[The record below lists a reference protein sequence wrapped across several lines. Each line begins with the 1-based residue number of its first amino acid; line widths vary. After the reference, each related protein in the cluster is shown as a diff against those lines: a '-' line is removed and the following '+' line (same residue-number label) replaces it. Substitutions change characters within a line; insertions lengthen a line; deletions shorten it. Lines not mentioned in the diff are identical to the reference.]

1 MVHNL
6 QRHSN
11 GYSSKYKSDGGGNY
25 IHTGQNYRNRID
37 HVKQKLSLQPTHTPV
52 VYCDSNSDLNDEL
65 IFWHLEL
72 QQGNIIAQIEIDRR
86 LFVLS
91 MMEAN
96 IPLRS
101 VPPSALYLSYRDTLH
116 ANNLPDLIW
125 IFRDRLIHGVYNTA
139 LQDSIFRYSIPC
151 IRKTKHPFSGKLSG
165 ATPEQ
170 TVDSLCSVY
179 INIAYGTMLALF
191 PHCCKSPT
199 FNIRKQLFRKFYT
212 LSISSLE
219 IQHEFIIKHINLMR
233 LCFMEYF
240 VFVLEKFCNVERNLM
255 GKCLNYDVYTNLCQ
269 TSCDLFRQNCL
280 QSDAIDWTY
289 IDNIAFKTTD
299 KIIRTTRIGI
309 KLSANVG
316 NIIGIRKLGA
326 VWSGNP
332 ITTELTRRLVF
343 EMPPCFW
350 ISHNMFLYTQ
360 MITQW
365 LSERDIEHCV
375 ATLSHNVSVVH
386 QMIHVYQMPSNI
398 VMRQVQAL
406 LKHFNGDSMLL
417 NSVCK
422 KSICLKCICN
432 IKQASSAHTILNNS
446 RMCLQ
451 SCELRCNKCS
461 NSDSL
466 VTINMLGKML
476 QIERHMYFI
485 CPFCI
490 KVHLW
495 NSTGTEFMSCAA
507 MSTAIETKKNG
518 HIVRPTPK
526 RSGKR
531 QYTCFVCQK
540 QSNTINMS
548 LVDVANFK
556 MKNISL
562 CSKHY
567 VPLHFH
573 RFITNVRH
581 LHKYFNAIGV
591 QLANVS

>member
-1 MVHNL
+1 MVPNL
-6 QRHSN
+6 QRHSVDPN
-11 GYSSKYKSDGGGNY
+11 GGHDYSSQYKSDEGGNY
-25 IHTGQNYRNRID
+25 IHSGS
-37 HVKQKLSLQPTHTPV
+37 KLSLQHTHTSV
-52 VYCDSNSDLNDEL
+52 VYCESNSVLNDEL
-65 IFWHLEL
+65 TFWHSEL
-72 QQGNIIAQIEIDRR
+72 QQGNTIAQIQIDRR
-86 LFVLS
+86 LFVVS

-96 IPLRS
+96 ISLLS
-101 VPPSALYLSYRDTLH
+101 VPPSALYLDFRDTLH

-125 IFRDRLIHGVYNTA
+125 IFRDRLIHGVYHTA

-151 IRKTKHPFSGKLSG
+151 IRKSKHPFSAKLSTT
-165 ATPEQ
+165 TPDEPI
-170 TVDSLCSVY
+170 DSLCSVY
-179 INIAYGTMLALF
+179 INVMFGTMLALF

-199 FNIRKQLFRKFYT
+199 FNIRKQLFRKLYS
-212 LSISSLE
+212 LSISS
-219 IQHEFIIKHINLMR
+219 QNNQNAFILKHMNLMR

-255 GKCLNYDVYTNLCQ
+255 SKCLNYDVYTNLCQ
-269 TSCDLFRQNCL
+269 TSADLFRQNCL
-280 QSDAIDWTY
+280 QGDDIDWTY

-299 KIIRTTRIGI
+299 KIIRTTRIGV

-326 VWSGNP
+326 VWSADN
-332 ITTELTRRLVF
+332 TTTDLTRRLVF

-350 ISHNMFLYTQ
+350 ISQNTFLYTQ
-360 MITQW
+360 MITRW
-365 LSERDIEHCV
+365 LSERGIEHCV
-375 ATLSHNVSVVH
+375 PTLSHNVSVVH

-422 KSICLKCICN
+422 KNICLKCICN

-446 RMCLQ
+446 RMCLKT
-451 SCELRCNKCS
+451 CNLKCNKCS

-466 VTINMLGKML
+466 VTVDLIGKWL
-476 QIERHMYFI
+476 QIERHLYFI

-495 NSTGTEFMSCAA
+495 TSTGTEFMSCAA
-507 MSTAIETKKNG
+507 MPTAIENNKNG
-518 HIVRPTPK
+518 SAVRPTPK

-531 QYTCFVCQK
+531 QFTCFVCSK

-548 LVDVANFK
+548 LVDVESFK

-573 RFITNVRH
+573 RFITNVGH
-581 LHKYFNAIGV
+581 LRKYFNAIGV
-591 QLANVS
+591 QLGNV